1 MRWLLNYAVIIPTIV
16 TLVMTVL
23 IFSTR
28 EAATWKKIFGVVLTA
43 IAIIAIWF
51 SQWSTLHQQEKRH
64 EIRESLG
71 KFISEGEFL
80 MSEIRADMSKQP
92 VAEDWKSISEEYNHW
107 DTDIA
112 EFIKRAIGE
121 EYVVRLTT
129 GINVPPVGVDPR
141 WEKEHTEYW
150 VGVHVRLFH
159 LNEFMQELSK

>member
-1 MRWLLNYAVIIPTIV
+1 MWPLNYAVIIPTIV
-16 TLVMTVL
+16 TSVMAVL

-28 EAATWKKIFGVVLTA
+28 EAASWKKILGGVLTA
-43 IAIIAIWF
+43 IAISAMVL
-51 SQWSTLHQQEKRH
+51 SQWWTLHQQEKRH

-71 KFISEGEFL
+71 KFISKGEFL

-92 VAEDWKSISEEYNHW
+92 VTGDWKSISEECNHW
-107 DTDIA
+107 NADIT
-112 EFIKRAIGE
+112 EFIKSALGE

-150 VGVHVRLFH
+150 VGVRVRLFH